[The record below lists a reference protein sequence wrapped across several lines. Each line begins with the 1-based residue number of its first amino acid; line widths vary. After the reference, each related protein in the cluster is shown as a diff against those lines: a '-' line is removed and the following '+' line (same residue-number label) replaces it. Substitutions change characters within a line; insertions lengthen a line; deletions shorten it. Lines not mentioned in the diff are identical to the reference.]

1 MYEMEQTMKL
11 LETIE
16 DGSKVQIVLEDVTPD
31 DVEAI
36 HAYQLAQ
43 GEGTLTI
50 SDRVTFRR

>member
-1 MYEMEQTMKL
+1 MQL

-16 DGSKVQIVLEDVTPD
+16 DGSKVQIVLEDVTME

-43 GEGTLTI
+43 GRGVLVLT
-50 SDRVTFRR
+50 DRIRFLREDP

>member
-1 MYEMEQTMKL
+1 MKL